1 MNVVSHLRVGRK
13 MAVLLALSAVALAA
27 IAAIGASTL
36 HQVMLNDRID
46 KLRAVVSSAVTI
58 ATGLEAR
65 IAAQEITRPQA
76 LDLFHHDV
84 RAIRFDNGTGYMIVI
99 DGHDGTFLMHG
110 VNPALEGKP
119 APTDTA
125 TGQSIGTL
133 VIEAVRSSDQ
143 GMTTYMY
150 PRPGQTEPLRKSV
163 AVARFAPWDMVFF
176 AGAYT
181 DDLDA
186 AFQTALSR
194 MGAVGGTVIL
204 IIALAAW
211 LVSRDITASLGNLTS
226 AMARLA
232 QGDFNAAVPGADRR
246 DEVGDMAA
254 TVLVFKEQLIET
266 TRLRVA
272 NEAVKDQSA
281 ADQRATLN
289 RMADGFESR
298 IGGLVGKLSSGASAL
313 KATARSLTATADA
326 GNQQAAAVASAAEE
340 ASTGVH
346 SVASASEQ
354 LTASIRE
361 IGRQVAQSSRI
372 TGKAVEDARRTDAMV
387 RALAE
392 GAEKI
397 GAVVGLITDIASQT
411 TLLALN
417 ATIEAA
423 RAGDAGKG
431 FAVVASEV
439 KSLANQTGR
448 ATGEIGA
455 QITKIQAATKQAVE
469 AIQGI
474 SVTIEEVS
482 TIAAAI
488 AIAVEE
494 QSAATSEIAR
504 NVQQTAHAA
513 QEVTTSISGVSQAA
527 SETGASASLVLAS
540 ASDLSTQ
547 AEQLAGEASS
557 FVAGVRAA

>member
-1 MNVVSHLRVGRK
+1 VNVVSHLKLGTK

-27 IAAIGASTL
+27 LAAIGASTL

-46 KLRAVVSSAVTI
+46 KLRAVVSSTVTI
-58 ATGLEAR
+58 AAGLEAR
-65 IAAQEITRPQA
+65 VATREITRPQA
-76 LDLFHHDV
+76 LDLFHHDI
-84 RAIRFDNGTGYMIVI
+84 RAIRYDNGTGYMSVV
-99 DGHDGTFLMHG
+99 DAHTGTMLMHG
-110 VNPALEGKP
+110 VNPALEGNP
-119 APTDTA
+119 APTDAA

-133 VIEAVRSSDQ
+133 VIEAVRASDQ
-143 GMTTYMY
+143 GVTTYAY
-150 PRPGQTEPLRKSV
+150 PKPGETEPLRKSV
-163 AVARFAPWDMVFF
+163 AVARFAPWDMVIYV
-176 AGAYT
+176 GAYT
-181 DDLDA
+181 DDLDTAFHA
-186 AFQTALSR
+186 ALLR
-194 MGAVGGTVIL
+194 MGAVGGAIIL

-211 LVSRDITASLGNLTS
+211 LVSRDITASLGSLTA
-226 AMARLA
+226 AMARLSA
-232 QGDFNAAVPGADRR
+232 GDFNAVVPGTDRR

-254 TVLVFKEQLIET
+254 TVLVFRQHMIET

-272 NEAVKDQSA
+272 NEAVKDQA
-281 ADQRATLN
+281 AAEQKATLN

-298 IGGLVGKLSSGASAL
+298 IGGLVGMLSSGATAL
-313 KATARSLTATADA
+313 KATARSLTATADE
-326 GNQQAAAVASAAEE
+326 GNRQAAAVASAAEE
-340 ASTGVH
+340 ASSGVH

-372 TGKAVEDARRTDAMV
+372 TGKAVDDARRTDAMV

-411 TLLALN
+411 NLLALN

-455 QITKIQAATKQAVE
+455 QITQIQAATKQAVE

-474 SVTIEEVS
+474 LVTIEQVS

-488 AIAVEE
+488 ATAVEE

-504 NVQQTAHAA
+504 NVHQTAHAA
-513 QEVTTSISGVSQAA
+513 QEVTTSIGGVSQAA
-527 SETGASASLVLAS
+527 SETGASAGLVLAS

-547 AEQLAGEASS
+547 AEQLAGEANT